1 MIIERLSPVNDS
13 TAVLPPAR
21 TTFRRRSLS
30 ESSVTRAMRA
40 QPPAMLGSV
49 DSRSWLIAKSSA
61 SCAHALET
69 DAATTKNVVPKIRRA
84 SIMLEVPS

>member
-1 MIIERLSPVNDS
+1 MIIERLSAVKDS

-49 DSRSWLIAKSSA
+49 DNRSWLMAKSSA
-61 SCAHALET
+61 SRAHALDT
-69 DAATTKNVVPKIRRA
+69 DAATTRPVVTAIRRA
-84 SIMLEVPS
+84 SITLEAPR